1 MSTHGHGHG
10 HLTSEPEAAPHI
22 RAIAAAVV
30 IPFVIAALIGMAVLW
45 PSGEKPESPGGDLAD
60 AVITGF
66 DTCAPVDGETASD
79 DDCQVALIELKS
91 GPDEGADVE
100 AFMPF
105 GEGAPEFVI
114 GDEVVIAYFDT
125 GDGIQYEV
133 VDFQRTKPLLLLVGL
148 FVGALLVLSRWRGV
162 AALAGL
168 SFSILVLI
176 FFILPALLDGK
187 SPLAVAVV
195 GSAVI
200 MAGAMYLTHGVSVR
214 TTVALVG
221 TFLSLALTG
230 LLGYYF
236 VNAMWFTGLADEGTS
251 FLQFL
256 EIDVD
261 ARGLLLAGL
270 VIGALGVL
278 NDVTV
283 TQTVAVWEVAVANP
297 TIGRRGL
304 LDAGLRL
311 GREHV
316 GATVNTLVLAYAGAS
331 LPVLMLLIVADQSL
345 IHTVTGE
352 TIAQEIV
359 RALVGSLGI
368 IAAVPVTTALAAL
381 AVGAAPRRRG
391 RRAKR
396 VESEAG

>member
-1 MSTHGHGHG
+1 
-10 HLTSEPEAAPHI
+10 
-22 RAIAAAVV
+22 
-30 IPFVIAALIGMAVLW
+30 
-45 PSGEKPESPGGDLAD
+45 
-60 AVITGF
+60 
-66 DTCAPVDGETASD
+66 
-79 DDCQVALIELKS
+79 
-91 GPDEGADVE
+91 
-100 AFMPF
+100 
-105 GEGAPEFVI
+105 
-114 GDEVVIAYFDT
+114 
-125 GDGIQYEV
+125 
-133 VDFQRTKPLLLLVGL
+133 
-148 FVGALLVLSRWRGV
+148 
-162 AALAGL
+162 
-168 SFSILVLI
+168 
-176 FFILPALLDGK
+176 
-187 SPLAVAVV
+187 
-195 GSAVI
+195 
-200 MAGAMYLTHGVSVR
+200 
-214 TTVALVG
+214 
-221 TFLSLALTG
+221 
-230 LLGYYF
+230 
-236 VNAMWFTGLADEGTS
+236 MWFTGLADEGTS

-283 TQTVAVWEVAVANP
+283 TQTVAVWEVAAANP

-331 LPVLMLLIVADQSL
+331 LPILMLLIVADQSL